1 MTAYQDLCAAISK
14 EVAHYGRAGASLTWG
29 SSRRVGEAIIRL
41 ADQER
46 RVVFPRS
53 PSRYDKANTIG
64 RVRRA
69 LRMVGVL
76 DVATPVAVEIP
87 PKKKRPSQGDRIA
100 ILEARLNDALDRIEA
115 LERSLGCPMRTSP
128 DARAA

>member
-29 SSRRVGEAIIRL
+29 SSRRVGEAIIKR
-41 ADQER
+41 AGQEC

-76 DVATPVAVEIP
+76 DVATPVAVEVA
-87 PKKKRPSQGDRIA
+87 PKKRRVSQGDRIA
-100 ILEARLNDALDRIEA
+100 ALETALQEALNRIEA
-115 LERSLGCPMRTSP
+115 IERSIECPRRISP
-128 DARAA
+128 DARIA